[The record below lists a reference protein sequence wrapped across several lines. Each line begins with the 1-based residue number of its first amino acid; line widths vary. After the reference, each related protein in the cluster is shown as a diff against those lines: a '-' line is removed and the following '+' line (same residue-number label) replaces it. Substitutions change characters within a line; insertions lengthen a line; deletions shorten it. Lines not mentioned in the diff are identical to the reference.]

1 MTCNVTGCLKRMFKS
16 RFDYLYKG
24 VMFGHFLFGM
34 FECLNLALKKDQL
47 ISSESVDLC
56 FALGS
61 K

>member
-1 MTCNVTGCLKRMFKS
+1 
-16 RFDYLYKG
+16 
-24 VMFGHFLFGM
+24 MFGHFLFGM